1 MSRLSPYLLRDA
13 RHSIFRDRIASLILG
28 TAALLAGATL
38 PRTAAAAVYCAHT
51 SSQLRSALVSAEDNG
66 VDDTIRLTRTDFD
79 TQGSSFHAF
88 VGADESLTIEG
99 GWQDAFGPC
108 AMLTN
113 DASRTVL
120 NGNGLSHVLDIEG
133 SSGSGS
139 ISVRN
144 LTVRGGF
151 RPDPAPWGAGLHMI
165 GTQFGDISIERVHF
179 IDNVSSSIGA
189 GLYVSG
195 GGDVSVLNSAFF
207 GNSSYLNAAAMHVYS
222 AHTIHF
228 TNNTV
233 SGNLAGQPETSEAAA
248 HFGTPNSGSIFL
260 SNNIFYANTTSGQSD
275 LHVGL
280 TTTLITN
287 DIESM
292 AGTPSP
298 LSIGNVSVDPN
309 FIGGSNLRLQED
321 SPVIDFGNNSALGGV
336 GTVDIAGYT
345 RINGIIDL
353 GAYES
358 APLMSDGFE

>member
-79 TQGSSFHAF
+79 TLGSSFHAL
-88 VGADESLTIEG
+88 VGAGESLTIEG

-108 AMLTN
+108 AMFTN
-113 DASRTVL
+113 DAGLTVL
-120 NGNGLSHVLDIEG
+120 DGNGLSHVLDILG
-133 SSGSGS
+133 GSGSGN

-144 LTVRGGF
+144 LTVRGGSRF
-151 RPDPAPWGAGLHMI
+151 DSASWGAGLHIM
-165 GTQFGDISIERVHF
+165 GAQFGDISIERVHF
-179 IDNVSSSIGA
+179 IDNVSSGFGA
-189 GLYVSG
+189 GLYASS
-195 GGDVSVLNSAFF
+195 GGDVSVLNSVFY
-207 GNSSYLNAAAMHVYS
+207 GNSSYLDAAAMHIYS
-222 AHTIHF
+222 AQTIHV

-233 SGNLAGQPETSEAAA
+233 SGNLAGQPGTSEAAA
-248 HFGTPNSGSIFL
+248 HFGTPNSGNIFL
-260 SNNIFYANTTSGQSD
+260 SNNIFHANTTSGQSD

-298 LSIGNVSVDPN
+298 LSIGNVSVDPS
-309 FIGGSNLRLQED
+309 FIGGGNLRLQEN
-321 SPVIDFGNNSALGGV
+321 SPVIDFGTNSALGGV
-336 GTVDIAGYT
+336 GTVDIAGYP
-345 RINGIIDL
+345 RINGVIDL

-358 APLMSDGFE
+358 LPLLSDGFE